1 MERFLEQLA
10 ALPALSRL
18 GILLG
23 ALLLVGAGYYQF
35 FYSDLVDERARL
47 ASDIVRLEGEKHGH
61 ERRKRQYLAYRKEVD
76 VLAEEQKELL
86 RALPKKDDIEQFI
99 EGINAQVEVAGLS
112 RVASVRDPAT
122 TEEMYLRIPIKMS
135 LVGTYHQINRFFK
148 NVGELRRIV
157 AISDLQLKRMESNTP
172 PLAAE
177 ATVLLRADF
186 VALTFQYVEG
196 GAPKAAPGGK
206 P

>member
-10 ALPALSRL
+10 ALPALTRL
-18 GILLG
+18 GILLM

-35 FYSDLVDERARL
+35 FYSDLVNERARL
-47 ASDIVRLEGEKHGH
+47 ASDIERLDEEKRGH

-76 VLAEEQKELL
+76 ALAEEQKELL

-157 AISDLQLKRMESNTP
+157 AISDLQLKRMETNTP
-172 PLAAE
+172 PSAPEGA
-177 ATVLLRADF
+177 VLLRADF
-186 VALTFQYVEG
+186 VAQTFQYVDDG
-196 GAPKAAPGGK
+196 VPKAPPRGK
-206 P
+206 Q